1 MMTTFETILL
11 LISCFCGGYAARD
24 MQEWDKQEN
33 WEDEE

>member
-1 MMTTFETILL
+1 MTTLETFLL
-11 LISCFCGGYAARD
+11 FMACMMGGYAIRD